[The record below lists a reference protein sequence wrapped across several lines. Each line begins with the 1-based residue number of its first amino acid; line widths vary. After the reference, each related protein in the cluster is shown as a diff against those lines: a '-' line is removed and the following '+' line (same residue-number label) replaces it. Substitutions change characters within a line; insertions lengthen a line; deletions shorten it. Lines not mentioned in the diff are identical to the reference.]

1 MDVNCSD
8 QNGKPPINTSAE
20 DHRDAKEKNELPPI
34 LRPKFSKYRHRR
46 RRNKNKS
53 TSKETSKETSRE
65 QSKDDDT
72 TATVELKHDGLD
84 KNSEDKDDE
93 KPSVEKPDKRS
104 KEKLE
109 PEDGGHRDLRNDRE
123 REPRERET
131 EEPEC
136 RESEIRIITVEPV
149 GSDTDVRKPTTP
161 IVVNQDDK
169 SDEKK
174 KKKADKADSLDEG
187 EKKRSKESKNP
198 SRRKRSGDQ
207 KVKRNSGRNQPSE
220 ERKRRKRAPNLSKES
235 VNQSPRASLAIPVK
249 QNSKENVVQK
259 KSKVPANKISDSASK
274 VQPIV
279 KYQQAPPKKKSFFKS
294 IFDKTKFWMRKS
306 DDVAQPTKE
315 MLFKSYVNPEYDMN
329 NPADFLP
336 DPRHLFSKIDWEL
349 RLRNSRCEPDLVFI
363 NNRPFWIHRTNED
376 VIPKV
381 KLLGFNGL
389 VAQHEQTNGTCY
401 LKELPKRT
409 FYDPKKAP
417 IEKLIAMDKMIGVDP
432 TDPNKEKELQRVT
445 SNTFFGTCHMQAYR
459 ISVEGKK
466 KLEEFEAKYAKEAQ
480 QINDAP
486 KVTFQL
492 SITPPPSVIH
502 QPKDPSVVEKSQRGS
517 HPQMATY
524 NRKERPTP
532 GSSRAF
538 VARDMVLEIAKKQSK
553 MQISASPSPD
563 SPNPPIAKKVN

>member
-34 LRPKFSKYRHRR
+34 LRPKFSKYSHRR

-72 TATVELKHDGLD
+72 TATVEFKHDGMD

-93 KPSVEKPDKRS
+93 KPSAEKADKRS

-109 PEDGGHRDLRNDRE
+109 PEDGGNRETRNERE
-123 REPRERET
+123 REQWERET

-136 RESEIRIITVEPV
+136 RESKIRIITVEPV
-149 GSDTDVRKPTTP
+149 GSDPDFRKLTTP
-161 IVVNQDDK
+161 TVVNQDDK

-198 SRRKRSGDQ
+198 SRRKRSADQ
-207 KVKRNSGRNQPSE
+207 KVKRNSGRKQPSE
-220 ERKRRKRAPNLSKES
+220 ERKRRKRAPNLSK
-235 VNQSPRASLAIPVK
+235 
-249 QNSKENVVQK
+249 
-259 KSKVPANKISDSASK
+259 KSKIPANKISDSASK
-274 VQPIV
+274 VQPIA
-279 KYQQAPPKKKSFFKS
+279 KNQQAPPPKKKSFFKS
-294 IFDKTKFWMRKS
+294 IFAKTKFWMRKS

-329 NPADFLP
+329 NPADFVP
-336 DPRHLFSKIDWEL
+336 DPRPLFSKIDWEL

-363 NNRPFWIHRTNED
+363 NNRPFWIHRTNDD

-401 LKELPKRT
+401 LKELPKRM

-445 SNTFFGTCHMQAYR
+445 SNTFFGTCHMQGYR

-480 QINDAP
+480 QTNDEIKKSGCGAP

-502 QPKDPSVVEKSQRGS
+502 QPKDPSIAEKSLRGS

-532 GSSRAF
+532 GSSRVF
-538 VARDMVLEIAKKQSK
+538 VARDMVLEITKKQSK
-553 MQISASPSPD
+553 MQLSASPSPD
-563 SPNPPIAKKVN
+563 SPNFPIAKKVN